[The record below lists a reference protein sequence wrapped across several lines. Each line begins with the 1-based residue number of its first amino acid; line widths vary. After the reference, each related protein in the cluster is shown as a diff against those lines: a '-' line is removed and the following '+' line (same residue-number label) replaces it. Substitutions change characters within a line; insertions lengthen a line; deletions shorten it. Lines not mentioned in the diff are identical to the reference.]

1 MAEKPNIKPSL
12 GQALIPIIFLIVA
25 LFVAIVVLEDIDPH
39 IPLLI
44 SAAVAALV
52 AIFLGYSWNT
62 IEDGIFKG
70 IMLAMQA
77 IVILMIVGT
86 LIGSWI
92 EGGVVPTMIYYGLQ
106 ILSPQIF
113 LVAAAI
119 ISTVVAL
126 FVGSSWS
133 TAGTI
138 GIALIGIGEGLGVPN
153 AMTAGAIISGAY
165 VGDKMS
171 PLSDTTNLAPGT
183 TGDVNLFDHIRHM
196 LYVTVPAYII
206 SIILFALLGLQF
218 ADQELDEGELT
229 TITDTLAEYF
239 TISPLMLIPVLF
251 VLILIGL
258 RVPPIPGLLG
268 GSILGG
274 IFAFAFQGA
283 GLEEIITSMHYGFVM
298 DSGVEAVDELL
309 TEGGLDGMMWT
320 ISLIF
325 VALSLGGILERARFL
340 EVILESILKVA
351 KTVASLSF
359 ATHITSILVNLVTA
373 DQYLAIV
380 LTARMYRDA
389 FKEMGSH
396 PKNLSRIVESS
407 GTITSP
413 LIPWNTC
420 GAFMYGALGVNP
432 FAYLPYAFFNLIALL
447 ISIIYG
453 LTGITMTKWEGDP
466 SDNTETGVEEE

>member
-1 MAEKPNIKPSL
+1 MNEEANLKPTL
-12 GQALIPIIFLIVA
+12 GQALIPIIFVIIALSYGIIVWE
-25 LFVAIVVLEDIDPH
+25 VDPH

-44 SAAVAALV
+44 AGAVAAFV
-52 AIFLGYSWNT
+52 AIVMVGYKWDT

-92 EGGVVPTMIYYGLQ
+92 EGGVVPAMIYYGLQ

-113 LVAAAI
+113 LVAAI
-119 ISTVVAL
+119 ISTIVAL

-138 GIALIGIGEGLGVPN
+138 GIALLGIGEGLGVPA
-153 AMTAGAIISGAY
+153 AMTAGAVVSGAY

-183 TGDVNLFDHIRHM
+183 TGDVNVFDHIRHM
-196 LYVTVPAYII
+196 LYVTIPAYII
-206 SIILFALLGLQF
+206 SLIIFALLGLQF
-218 ADQELDEGELT
+218 AGQSMEQGDIVLISE
-229 TITDTLAEYF
+229 TISEHF
-239 TISPLMLIPVLF
+239 TINPIMLIPVLF
-251 VLILIGL
+251 VLVLIGL
-258 RVPPIPGLLG
+258 KVPPIPGLLG

-274 IFAFAFQGA
+274 IFALIFQGA
-283 GLEEIITSMHYGFVM
+283 APADVIGSMHYGYVM
-298 DSGVEAVDELL
+298 DSGVEVVDDLL
-309 TEGGLDGMMWT
+309 SEGGLDGMMWT

-325 VALSLGGILERARFL
+325 VALSFGGILERANFL
-340 EVILESILKVA
+340 EVILENILKVA
-351 KTVASLSF
+351 KTVGSLSLV
-359 ATHITSILVNLVTA
+359 THLTSIFVNLVTA

-380 LTARMYRDA
+380 LSARMYRDA

-447 ISIIYG
+447 LSIIYG
-453 LTGITMTKWEGDP
+453 FTGFTMEKWEG
-466 SDNTETGVEEE
+466 NEEQTADAD